1 MHTHRQPIS
10 ADDRIEQ
17 LEHALRWVS
26 QDLAHTASQLDRGRY
41 DKTAVLAALRNLI
54 TYIAHELN

>member
-1 MHTHRQPIS
+1 MDTHRPPVS
-10 ADDRIEQ
+10 ADDRVDQ

-26 QDLAHTASQLDRGRY
+26 QDLAYTVTQLDRGIY
-41 DKTAVLAALRNLI
+41 DKAAVAAAIRNLI

>member
-1 MHTHRQPIS
+1 MDTHRPPVS
-10 ADDRIEQ
+10 ADDRIDQ

-26 QDLAHTASQLDRGRY
+26 QDLAHTAHQLDRGIY
-41 DKTAVLAALRNLI
+41 DKTAVAAALRNLI

>member
-1 MHTHRQPIS
+1 MDTPRPLVS
-10 ADDRIEQ
+10 ADDRVDQ

-26 QDLAHTASQLDRGRY
+26 QDLAHTAHQLDRGLY
-41 DKTAVLAALRNLI
+41 DKAAVLAAIRNLI